1 MKRVCGVAFVLAL
14 FSISAAPAFAGTST
28 CTGTISGLTISG
40 SLDVP
45 AGVTCRLVGDVVTG
59 NVTVEGILYSYG
71 TRFDANV
78 TVTGGVIT
86 IANGNADA
94 SALAGNL
101 TITGSSGNNQIGCP
115 NFSNIIRGNVTFS
128 GNSGNLYVCQATV
141 GGSVTVSNNTRINN
155 DWSGMYA
162 ADLNAINAGK
172 NLSCSGNLSAD
183 GSPAVKGSGN
193 TAAQKLGQCAGL

>member
-1 MKRVCGVAFVLAL
+1 MKKVCGFAFVLAL
-14 FSISAAPAFAGTST
+14 FSVSAAPAFAGTTT
-28 CTGTISGLTISG
+28 CTDTISGQTSG

-45 AGVTCRLVGDVVTG
+45 AGATCRLFGGEVTG
-59 NVTVEGILYSYG
+59 NVTVEGMLYSYG
-71 TRFDANV
+71 TKFDANV
-78 TVTGGVIT
+78 TVTGGVIQ
-86 IANGNADA
+86 IANGNANY

-115 NFSNIIRGNVTFS
+115 NIGNIIRGNVTFS

-162 ADLNAINAGK
+162 ADLNNITAGK
-172 NLSCSGNLSAD
+172 NLSCSGNLSGD

-193 TAAQKLGQCAGL
+193 TAVQKLGQCAGL